1 MRIAVVDDENIFRM
15 QFKMIMDKLAQEKEL
30 ALEIEEFATGTDFIA
45 ALEDRRFDVV
55 FMDIYMPDM
64 DGVTTARQLR
74 QKTERIFL
82 IFMTASDE
90 HYPDAFSLHAFDY
103 VTKPFT
109 QSRLEKVLDEILDH
123 TPQDE
128 AFVKVSTV
136 AADQKIYL
144 KDIAA
149 VRTDGHYLDIDT
161 GHQNLI
167 RVRLTAS
174 QFLEM
179 TGNDRRFLNINRGLI
194 VNMEHVSGLTDQG
207 AMMDNGTTLPVAVRK
222 QADVLQQFNDFKF
235 SRK

>member
-15 QFKMIMDKLAQEKEL
+15 QFKLIMDKLAAQKDL
-30 ALEIEEFATGTDFIA
+30 SLEIEEFASGTDFIA
-45 ALEDRRFDVV
+45 ALDDRRFDVV
-55 FMDIYMPDM
+55 FMDIYMPDL
-64 DGVTTARQLR
+64 DGVETARQLR

-109 QSRLEKVLDEILDH
+109 QARLEKVLDEVLDH
-123 TPQDE
+123 SPGDE

-144 KDIAA
+144 RDIVA
-149 VRTDGHYLDIDT
+149 VRTDGHYLDINT
-161 GHQNLI
+161 GHQDFV
-167 RVRLTAS
+167 RVRLTAA
-174 QFLEM
+174 QFLEL
-179 TGNDRRFLNINRGLI
+179 TGNDKRFLNINRGLI
-194 VNMEHVSGLTDQG
+194 VNMEHVKAVTELG
-207 AMMDNGTTLPVAVRK
+207 AMMDDGSALPVAVKK
-222 QADVLQQFNDFKF
+222 QDEVVQQYNDFNF

>member
-15 QFKMIMDKLAQEKEL
+15 QFKLIMDKLAAQKDL
-30 ALEIEEFATGTDFIA
+30 SLEIEEFASGTDFIA
-45 ALEDRRFDVV
+45 ALDDRRFDVV
-55 FMDIYMPDM
+55 FMDIYMPDL
-64 DGVTTARQLR
+64 DGVETARQLR

-109 QSRLEKVLDEILDH
+109 QARLEKVLDEVLDH
-123 TPQDE
+123 SPGDE

-144 KDIAA
+144 RDIVA
-149 VRTDGHYLDIDT
+149 VRTDGHYLDINT
-161 GHQNLI
+161 GHQDFA
-167 RVRLTAS
+167 RVRLTAA
-174 QFLEM
+174 QFLEL
-179 TGNDRRFLNINRGLI
+179 TGNDKRFLNINRGLI
-194 VNMEHVSGLTDQG
+194 VNMEHVKAVTELG
-207 AMMDNGTTLPVAVRK
+207 AMMDDGSALPVAVKK
-222 QADVLQQFNDFKF
+222 QDEVVQQYNDFKF

>member
-15 QFKMIMDKLAQEKEL
+15 QFKLIMDKLAAQKDL
-30 ALEIEEFATGTDFIA
+30 SLEIEEFASGTDFIA
-45 ALEDRRFDVV
+45 ALDDRRFDVV
-55 FMDIYMPDM
+55 FMDIYMPNL
-64 DGVTTARQLR
+64 DGVETARQLR

-109 QSRLEKVLDEILDH
+109 QARLEKVLDEVLDH
-123 TPQDE
+123 SPGDE

-144 KDIAA
+144 RDIVA
-149 VRTDGHYLDIDT
+149 VRTDGHYLDINT
-161 GHQNLI
+161 GHQDLA
-167 RVRLTAS
+167 RVRLTAA
-174 QFLEM
+174 QFLEL
-179 TGNDRRFLNINRGLI
+179 TGNDKRFLNINRGLI
-194 VNMEHVSGLTDQG
+194 VNMEHVKAVTELG
-207 AMMDNGTTLPVAVRK
+207 AVMDDGSALPVAVKK
-222 QADVLQQFNDFKF
+222 QAEVVQQYNDFKF